1 MEATREKFND
11 AAGDLNK
18 PFRFNGS
25 NFKRWKEKV
34 LFYLNLLKVA
44 YVLTE
49 KNPKKMNTDDMNED
63 ELLEHYEKTE
73 KYEKDEY
80 NCRYYLLNCL
90 SDKFYDYYENTY
102 YSAKKIWKALQLK
115 YDTEQAGEKKYAA
128 SCFFRYQMVEGKSVV
143 EQVQDFQMI
152 AHEVQSEG
160 VKFGNNLI
168 VLGIIDKLPPSWREF
183 QKTLRHKQKEM
194 SLETLIARI
203 RVEEEARGQDALEA
217 KENDASA
224 TKCPPMV
231 VVFPHQKNALLKASK
246 RRNTHLGA
254 LKIEK

>member
-11 AAGDLNK
+11 TAEDLNK

-25 NFKRWKEKV
+25 YFKKWKGKV

-63 ELLEHYEKTE
+63 ELLEHYEKTK

-90 SDKFYDYYENTY
+90 SDQFYDYYENTY
-102 YSAKKIWKALQLK
+102 SSAKKIWKALQLK
-115 YDTEQAGEKKYAA
+115 YDTEQAGAKKYAA
-128 SCFFRYQMVEGKSVV
+128 SRFFRYQMVEGKSVV
-143 EQVQDFQMI
+143 KQVQDFQMI
-152 AHEVQSEG
+152 AHEVQFEG
-160 VKFGNNLI
+160 VKFGDNLI

-203 RVEEEARGQDALEA
+203 RVEEEARGQDALAA
-217 KENDASA
+217 KENDAGA
-224 TKCPPMV
+224 TKI
-231 VVFPHQKNALLKASK
+231 NLDIGDS
-246 RRNTHLGA
+246 
-254 LKIEK
+254 

>member
-1 MEATREKFND
+1 MEATREKFSD

-25 NFKRWKEKV
+25 NFKRWKGKV

-63 ELLEHYEKTE
+63 ELLEHNEKTE

-80 NCRYYLLNCL
+80 NCRTSC
-90 SDKFYDYYENTY
+90 
-102 YSAKKIWKALQLK
+102 A
-115 YDTEQAGEKKYAA
+115 KKYAA
-128 SCFFRYQMVEGKSVV
+128 SRFFRYQMVEGKSVV
-143 EQVQDFQMI
+143 EQVHVFQMI

-160 VKFGNNLI
+160 VKFGDNLI

-224 TKCPPMV
+224 TKV
-231 VVFPHQKNALLKASK
+231 NLVSS
-246 RRNTHLGA
+246 NTLPNNNRSRIHT
-254 LKIEK
+254 